1 MSLPPK
7 HVVIVGG
14 GMAGLTCARELL
26 RGGCCWSGIAP
37 THKTSEAQQP
47 QPPMTRVTILE
58 ADDRLGGRIRSDAFH
73 RNLGAE
79 IIHGSGTVLTDL
91 IQELGLDM
99 EPIFITSHA
108 DGGPDD
114 APTPAGKYGMYYI
127 DGQLTHFQDPKIQTL
142 SQILEDAL
150 FDEHYAQKYESL
162 GEAIDAISSSTSLE
176 SSMRQLAISSYAN
189 TAGCSDLYQLS
200 LPVLQQFETY
210 WHENEIAGDFYLQNK
225 TDGTMIPM
233 TTLVNGL
240 VRMIDQPERVQIRLD
255 WKVQKIQRRQSSP
268 LSPSSDSETS
278 ILITSE
284 TGETIAADIVVVTV
298 PPPALRK
305 MDIAMPE
312 WTEAHERA
320 LDFIG
325 FDNVVKV
332 MCVFSKPHW
341 PTDLQSIVVG
351 DGLAIPEIWFRTMR
365 VDRASSWMKLDQP
378 SNPDDSKIV
387 YLAVGFL
394 ASQAANDFMNHIMS
408 KLSSCTVDE
417 SQTTTTTTT
426 LSSPNSVAGSLLVS
440 ELAQVLNVSEISL
453 QESLLD
459 ACVYD
464 WSQSPH
470 VGGGYMHPKVG
481 LQNDQLSIWSSPPR
495 DVRRS
500 LYFAGEATHAQAACT
515 IQAAMETGI
524 CAARQILE
532 EHAHI
537 F

>member
-1 MSLPPK
+1 
-7 HVVIVGG
+7 
-14 GMAGLTCARELL
+14 
-26 RGGCCWSGIAP
+26 
-37 THKTSEAQQP
+37 
-47 QPPMTRVTILE
+47 MTRVTIVE
-58 ADDRLGGRIRSDAFH
+58 ADDRLGGRIRSDALH

-114 APTPAGKYGMYYI
+114 APTPSGKYGMYYI

-142 SQILEDAL
+142 SQILRYAL
-150 FDEHYAQKYESL
+150 FDDQYAQKYESL
-162 GEAIDAISSSTSLE
+162 GEAIDAISSSASLE
-176 SSMRQLAISSYAN
+176 SSLRQLAISSYAN

-200 LPVLQQFETY
+200 LPVLHQFETY
-210 WHENEIAGDFYLQNK
+210 WHEHEIAGDFYLQNK

-233 TTLVNGL
+233 TAIVDGL
-240 VRMIDQPERVQIRLD
+240 VRMIDDPTTEMVQIRLD
-255 WKVQKIQRRQSSP
+255 WKVQKIQQQPQLPISS
-268 LSPSSDSETS
+268 SSSDSEMS
-278 ILITSE
+278 ILLTSE
-284 TGETIAADIVVVTV
+284 TGETIEADIVVVTV

-305 MDIAMPE
+305 MDISMPE
-312 WTEAHERA
+312 WTTLHERT

-332 MCVFSKPHW
+332 MCIFSQPHW

-365 VDRASSWMKLDQP
+365 VDPASAWMMTTRRRMNQSQP
-378 SNPDDSKIV
+378 SKNPDDSTIV

-394 ASQAANDFMNHIMS
+394 ASQAADDFMKQVMS
-408 KLSSCTVDE
+408 KLSSCSVDE
-417 SQTTTTTTT
+417 CQTDTIDNNAN
-426 LSSPNSVAGSLLVS
+426 SSPDAVAGALFVS
-440 ELAQVLNVSEISL
+440 ELAQVLNVSENTL

-464 WSQSPH
+464 WSQTPH

-481 LQNDQLSIWSSPPR
+481 LENQHLSVWSSSPLM
-495 DVRRS
+495 DTRRS

-524 CAARQILE
+524 RAAQQIVE
-532 EHAHI
+532 EHAPMLNDGSV
-537 F
+537 